1 MLGMTQPKEKKY
13 ILLVFHWHLLPFNG
27 ETIGSI
33 RDRPESDK
41 VTAKWPEKRENH
53 KNQRHHAIE
62 GVFWHWDFFARYRNW
77 KGKPYALASLFFLLC
92 FLHSFSLL
100 RNLHHSKWGNKR
112 CMEKIYN
119 KNGKEYSSCFYWIDN
134 DLKLWLFPFFSL
146 SSFSLLPV
154 AVRDEIHMPVLHLS
168 SKLIIAHFEAKSN
181 LLLGFLRTE
190 ISPFHKYSVIDL
202 SWLENALRTQQIAK
216 RKKKSGQTE
225 TDRNLHGR
233 K

>member
-33 RDRPESDK
+33 RDRLESDK

-134 DLKLWLFPFFSL
+134 DLKLWLFPFFLSL
-146 SSFSLLPV
+146 FIFIVACCCQRWNTHACLTSFFKTYNCPF
-154 AVRDEIHMPVLHLS
+154 RGKEQF
-168 SKLIIAHFEAKSN
+168 IARVPPNRNFA
-181 LLLGFLRTE
+181 
-190 ISPFHKYSVIDL
+190 IS
-202 SWLENALRTQQIAK
+202 
-216 RKKKSGQTE
+216 
-225 TDRNLHGR
+225 
-233 K
+233 